1 MIFRQ
6 RGSRQQRA
14 ADEAGAGLQEGAAR
28 HARTRIRL
36 NDFAVHDLL
45 SSQSFFAAHEVPGR
59 ITEIGGRDTHEVP
72 TTFFQSCCLEIPFAP
87 GMSISLS
94 SKKVV
99 SSNKSGGYALLP
111 YRLTIYIDFM
121 L

>member
-28 HARTRIRL
+28 HARTQIRL

-59 ITEIGGRDTHEVP
+59 ITEIGGRDTHEAP
-72 TTFFQSCCLEIPFAP
+72 TTFLQSYCLETVLPP
-87 GMSISLS
+87 RNSLRAGHVNFTFVEES
-94 SKKVV
+94 RFVE
-99 SSNKSGGYALLP
+99 
-111 YRLTIYIDFM
+111 
-121 L
+121 